1 MVAKKR
7 LKEEVFAQNMEHVK
21 KLAAQ
26 TMLEQAVFAEIM
38 ENVP

>member
-7 LKEEVFAQNMEHVK
+7 LKEEVFAQNMEHVTK
-21 KLAAQ
+21 MVAQ
-26 TMLEQAVFAEIM
+26 ARLNQKVFAKVM